1 MGYYFNKIKKS
12 KYMCK
17 HIYGFA
23 YIYTEILWK
32 DIKHTAYVVGGFR
45 EGNRWPGKRRE
56 EDTTLYSCRHF
67 HFGLSTQK

>member
-1 MGYYFNKIKKS
+1 MGYYFNKIKKN

-32 DIKHTAYVVGGFR
+32 DIKHTAYGG
-45 EGNRWPGKRRE
+45 WW
-56 EDTTLYSCRHF
+56 
-67 HFGLSTQK
+67 LSGGE